1 MNQYQQGLE
10 FQNVLVKP
18 IPSNVNSRNNVDI
31 SVKLSNNLTLDFPL
45 IASPMRGIVNADF
58 ALKLSELGGL
68 AVLHR
73 FYDTDEEWFNEL
85 EFLSAQPRCKF
96 GAAIK
101 LNDPNWEKVID
112 FNPNVLVVDL
122 ANGYIKIL
130 QEFCIKI
137 KNRLLIEN
145 SGILLCAGNVCT
157 KEGVQNLRDSGV
169 DIVRVGLG
177 NGSVCST
184 RNATSIG
191 VPQITALQEC
201 SEVDDVIICSDG
213 GLTGSGDAVKAIVA
227 GADILMGGWLFSKVF
242 ESPNGGAIYG
252 MASRQL
258 MNEIGYLP
266 KSIEGFSKTVDKNMS
281 LKQFVEEFGWGI
293 RSAATYLNARNLN
306 EIQING
312 EFVLTGSGSIKNL

>member
-1 MNQYQQGLE
+1 MKYQQGIE
-10 FQNVLVKP
+10 FNDVLIRP
-18 IPSNVNSRNNVDI
+18 LPSSVNSRTSVDI

-45 IASPMRGIVNADF
+45 IASPMRGIVDANF

-85 EFLSAQPRCKF
+85 EFLSNQPKCKF
-96 GAAIK
+96 GTAIK
-101 LNDPNWEKVID
+101 LNDPNWEKIID
-112 FNPNVLVVDL
+112 YCPNILVVDL
-122 ANGYIKIL
+122 ANGYIKTL
-130 QEFCIKI
+130 QEFCEKI

-145 SGILLCAGNVCT
+145 SGILLCSGNVCT
-157 KEGVQNLRDSGV
+157 KEGVQNLKDSGV

-191 VPQITALQEC
+191 IPQITALQEC
-201 SEVDDVIICSDG
+201 SEVKDIIICSDG
-213 GLTGSGDAVKAIVA
+213 GLTGSGDAVKAIIA
-227 GADILMGGWLFSKVF
+227 GANILMGGLLFSRTY
-242 ESPNGGAIYG
+242 ESPNGGSIYG

-266 KSIEGFSKTVDKNMS
+266 KSVEGFSKMVDKNMS
-281 LKQFVEEFGWGI
+281 LKQFVEEFGWGMK
-293 RSAATYLNARNLN
+293 SAGTYLNARSLK
-306 EIQING
+306 EIRENG
-312 EFVLTGSGSIKNL
+312 KFVLIGDGSIKNL